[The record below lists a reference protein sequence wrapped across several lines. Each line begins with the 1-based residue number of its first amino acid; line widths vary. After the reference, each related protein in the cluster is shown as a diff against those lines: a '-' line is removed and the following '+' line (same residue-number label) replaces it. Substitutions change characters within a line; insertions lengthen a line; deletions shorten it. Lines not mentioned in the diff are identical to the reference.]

1 MGSWL
6 DSNWCCVAWTFN
18 LSWANDL
25 NWILIWLLLYARTGL
40 ASLQGFI
47 ASVCQIHRHN
57 PYLLFTVF
65 AHLHHSSSQS
75 FFSSSHW
82 GSQSSTSKSFFSQS
96 FCLCTTQIHNP
107 CHIHSHFVQN
117 ICFVAVF
124 LAYLSLIFIPIL
136 KSIFANFII
145 LVLTVFVSS
154 ALLLILCYSR
164 CKGSPPQ
171 GSSSEFTITES
182 FN

>member
-1 MGSWL
+1 MLGQAWRHFR
-6 DSNWCCVAWTFN
+6 DSLQVFAKFIVT
-18 LSWANDL
+18 
-25 NWILIWLLLYARTGL
+25 ILICCSQ
-40 ASLQGFI
+40 SLHI
-47 ASVCQIHRHN
+47 CTIRRHN
-57 PYLLFTVF
+57 PFFLPHSE
-65 AHLHHSSSQS
+65 AHSLQHHNSLPDSSSQ
-75 FFSSSHW
+75 
-82 GSQSSTSKSFFSQS
+82 SFFSQS

-124 LAYLSLIFIPIL
+124 LSLIFIPIL

-154 ALLLILCYSR
+154 ALLIILCYSR

-171 GSSSEFTITES
+171 GSSSGFTITES

>member
-1 MGSWL
+1 M
-6 DSNWCCVAWTFN
+6 A
-18 LSWANDL
+18 
-25 NWILIWLLLYARTGL
+25 L
-40 ASLQGFI
+40 ALCSDRPGVT
-47 ASVCQIHRHN
+47 SGIHCKCLPN
-57 PYLLFTVF
+57 
-65 AHLHHSSSQS
+65 SSSQS
-75 FFSSSHW
+75 LFAVHSLCTFAQFVVTILFFFLTLRLTVFNIKILYQIHCHNP
-82 GSQSSTSKSFFSQS
+82 FSQS
-96 FCLCTTQIHNP
+96 FCLCRTQIHNP

-124 LAYLSLIFIPIL
+124 LSLIFIPIL

-145 LVLTVFVSS
+145 LVLTVSVSS

-171 GSSSEFTITES
+171 GSSAEFTITES